1 MTEKNISDILK
12 NSLVKVKTEKPIEV
26 KVPDPIVVAEIVKP
40 QPHPHPIRENK
51 PKMLTNDTTTSNWIS
66 GRNRNAQGGWDGR
79 IMKLKAFFNSID
91 LPTDEIRLSQCE
103 VITDV
108 QKFITSHLSYVKRYN
123 GKMTFEPYLLRL
135 EKLENILDA

>member
-1 MTEKNISDILK
+1 MTEKSISDILK

-40 QPHPHPIRENK
+40 QPRIENK
-51 PKMLTNDTTTSNWIS
+51 PKMLTDTSTTSNWIS
-66 GRNRNAQGGWDGR
+66 GRNRKAQGNWDER
-79 IMKLKAFFNSID
+79 ILKIKTFFNSID
-91 LPTDEIRLSQCE
+91 LPSGEIRLSKSE

-108 QKFITSHLSYVKRYN
+108 QKFINSHLSQVKRHN

-135 EKLENILDA
+135 EKLRSIMSL